1 MKILCF
7 SSRHHTSAIQLC
19 VVLVLAVLLVF
30 SVGTAISASSEHESA
45 AEAVHESSAVAEEA
59 VEHAEGEAHGEA
71 HGKGWVPTD
80 TYRLLHFIVL
90 AGGLFFLLKKPVSQA
105 LDARVKG
112 IEDQLS
118 ELEAQKK
125 AAEQKLAE
133 YSQKFAQLEK
143 ESESI
148 VAEYVRQG
156 EEAKIRILKEA
167 ESAADKMKAQAQK
180 NIESEIQRAK
190 AQLQEEI
197 LNQALAKAEALIKE
211 KINTDDQEKLVDE
224 YLAKVVAS

>member
-7 SSRHHTSAIQLC
+7 SGRHRMPAIKLC
-19 VVLVLAVLLVF
+19 VALVLMVLLVF
-30 SVGTAISASSEHESA
+30 SVGTAISSSGGEESA
-45 AEAVHESSAVAEEA
+45 AEAVHESAAVAEEA
-59 VEHAEGEAHGEA
+59 VAHAEGEA
-71 HGKGWVPTD
+71 HGKGWVATD
-80 TYRLLHFIVL
+80 TYRLLHFIIL
-90 AGGLFFLLKKPVSQA
+90 AGGLFFLLKKPVAQA
-105 LDARVKG
+105 LDGRVKG
-112 IEDQLS
+112 IQEQLGD
-118 ELEAQKK
+118 LEAQKK
-125 AAEQKLAE
+125 EAEQKLAE
-133 YSQKFAQLEK
+133 YNRKFAQLEK

-148 VAEYVRQG
+148 MAEYVRQG
-156 EEAKIRILKEA
+156 EEAKVRILKEA

-197 LNQALAKAEALIKE
+197 LDKALAKAEALIKE